1 SKMNK
6 IIYLSLLVIILF
18 SLILDIIC
26 MLREEQHKVP
36 KYFLYKILLIITL
49 IFEKVMGCSIFK

>member
-6 IIYLSLLVIILF
+6 IIYISLLIIIF
-18 SLILDIIC
+18 WSLILDIIS
-26 MLREEQHKVP
+26 MLKIKEHKIP
-36 KYFLYKILLIITL
+36 KYFLYKVLLIITL